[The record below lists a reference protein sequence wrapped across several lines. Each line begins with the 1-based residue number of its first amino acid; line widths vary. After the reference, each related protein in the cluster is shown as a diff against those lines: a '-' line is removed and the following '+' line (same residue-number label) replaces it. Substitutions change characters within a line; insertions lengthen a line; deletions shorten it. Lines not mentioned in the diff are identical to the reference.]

1 MELTIFNC
9 QLHPVSSYL
18 VSACNLFAGWIQPVK
33 DTDYPLLPDE
43 PVQFITTDNELQKD
57 IGVYYTLL
65 GEGSTDEK
73 VFCMR
78 CENIDTNQWS
88 YCIDGCTV
96 DSFNTRY
103 LDSVPRRGI
112 CLSRWCGNRD
122 ICNFPRQ
129 IAKSAFFREEPRNR
143 QFSATNRDIISFPR
157 QIAKFHASV
166 SLNFDRWICSRGI

>member
-1 MELTIFNC
+1 M
-9 QLHPVSSYL
+9 S
-18 VSACNLFAGWIQPVK
+18 CNPICLSRC
-33 DTDYPLLPDE
+33 T
-43 PVQFITTDNELQKD
+43 
-57 IGVYYTLL
+57 L
-65 GEGSTDEK
+65 GEYWENHTCYKCPEDLYGDGVQCHKCPPGFK
-73 VFCMR
+73 VDKGFCHKDLTLKMVVAALIALLTLACILVAAAISYRFRR
-78 CENIDTNQWS
+78 CMN
-88 YCIDGCTV
+88 
-96 DSFNTRY
+96 
-103 LDSVPRRGI
+103 RGI